1 MMALVLILAVLSHLK
16 IGNIAPDPS
25 IQRVIKQANWLASQ
39 GRGEQGVQLLET
51 RMCVSGS

>member
-1 MMALVLILAVLSHLK
+1 MLILAVLSHLK